1 MSTNDEP
8 SYYEIALTNRQV
20 VSAFVI
26 LLGCLL
32 VAFLSGVWI
41 GKGQL
46 ASVETAQVLATPPDN
61 ATVEAGKP
69 EALDFFEDIQTA
81 GSDKGPEPKIP
92 PKPGTVP
99 AVAEKPEPSPDT
111 IFEGEESA
119 TPTPGTPNAPSAPNN
134 MGGRQAAASER
145 PSDKPLVRS
154 EPPRAGSQAVKPATT
169 PPAGAPAVT
178 EKPADRARRE
188 AAEKPRPAGADR
200 QPTAGGD
207 REPAPGAIIIQ
218 VFASP
223 SRDEAIKVRDRL
235 RKGGEK
241 AYLSPSTKGTPL
253 YRVRVGPFKKRE
265 RAVAVAAKIQKS
277 YKLDTWVT
285 Q

>member
-20 VSAFVI
+20 VTAFVI

-46 ASVETAQVLATPPDN
+46 ASVESAQVLATPPEN

-81 GSDKGPEPKIP
+81 GSDKGPEPKP
-92 PKPGTVP
+92 PPRPGTEPEVI
-99 AVAEKPEPSPDT
+99 ETPEPAPGT
-111 IFEGEESA
+111 IFEGDEA
-119 TPTPGTPNAPSAPNN
+119 ADVPGTPATTVASAPNK
-134 MGGRQAAASER
+134 

-154 EPPRAGSQAVKPATT
+154 EPPRTAPGATK
-169 PPAGAPAVT
+169 PPAADS

-188 AAEKPRPAGADR
+188 ATEKPQPAR
-200 QPTAGGD
+200 QPKAAGGD
-207 REPAPGAIIIQ
+207 KEPAAGSIIIQ

-223 SRDEAIKVRDRL
+223 SRDEAIKIRDRL

-241 AYLSPSTKGTPL
+241 AYLSPTTKGETL

-265 RAVAVAAKIQKS
+265 RAVTVAAKIQKT

>member
-46 ASVETAQVLATPPDN
+46 ASVEGAQVLATPPEN

-81 GSDKGPEPKIP
+81 GSDKGPEPKP
-92 PKPGTVP
+92 PPRPGTEP
-99 AVAEKPEPSPDT
+99 EVADAPEPSPGT
-111 IFEGEESA
+111 IFESEEA
-119 TPTPGTPNAPSAPNN
+119 GPTPGTPVAT
-134 MGGRQAAASER
+134 AAASDKPAGK
-145 PSDKPLVRS
+145 PSDRPLVRS
-154 EPPRAGSQAVKPATT
+154 EPPRPGPGVTKPAT
-169 PPAGAPAVT
+169 PGAPAGA

-188 AAEKPRPAGADR
+188 ATETP
-200 QPTAGGD
+200 QPTRPTTGVGGD
-207 REPAPGAIIIQ
+207 PEPAAGAIIIQ

-223 SRDEAIKVRDRL
+223 SRDEAIKIRDRL

-241 AYLSPSTKGTPL
+241 AYLSPTTKGNTL

-265 RAVAVAAKIQKS
+265 RAVTVAAKIQRT

>member
-1 MSTNDEP
+1 MSTNEEP

-20 VSAFVI
+20 VSSFVI

-46 ASVETAQVLATPPDN
+46 ASVETAQVLATPPEN

-69 EALDFFEDIQTA
+69 ETLDFFEDIQTA

-92 PKPGTVP
+92 PRPGTEP
-99 AVAEKPEPSPDT
+99 AVVEKPEPSPET
-111 IFEGEESA
+111 IFEGEEA
-119 TPTPGTPNAPSAPNN
+119 PAPTPGTPVPA
-134 MGGRQAAASER
+134 GRPAVAAASGK

-154 EPPRAGSQAVKPATT
+154 EPPRAGSDAAKPA
-169 PPAGAPAVT
+169 PPAGA

-188 AAEKPRPAGADR
+188 AAETPRPSGLAV
-200 QPTAGGD
+200 GGD

-223 SRDEAIKVRDRL
+223 SRDEAVKIRDRL

-265 RAVAVAAKIQKS
+265 RAVAVAAKIQKI

>member
-20 VSAFVI
+20 VTAFVI

-46 ASVETAQVLATPPDN
+46 ASVESAQVLATPPEN

-81 GSDKGPEPKIP
+81 GSDKGPEPKAP
-92 PKPGTVP
+92 PRPGT
-99 AVAEKPEPSPDT
+99 EPEAIEAPVPSPET
-111 IFEGEESA
+111 IFEGEEA
-119 TPTPGTPNAPSAPNN
+119 ADVPGTPATVATVAEKPA
-134 MGGRQAAASER
+134 GK

-154 EPPRAGSQAVKPATT
+154 ELPRAG
-169 PPAGAPAVT
+169 AGAAKKAND

-188 AAEKPRPAGADR
+188 AAEKPQPAR
-200 QPTAGGD
+200 QPSAVGGD
-207 REPAPGAIIIQ
+207 PEPAAGAIIIQ

-223 SRDEAIKVRDRL
+223 SREEAIKIRDRL

-241 AYLSPSTKGTPL
+241 AYLSPTTKGNTL
-253 YRVRVGPFKKRE
+253 YRVRVGPFKKRD
-265 RAVAVAAKIQKS
+265 RADVVAAKIQKT

>member
-20 VSAFVI
+20 VTAFVI

-46 ASVETAQVLATPPDN
+46 ASVEGAQVLATPPES

-81 GSDKGPEPKIP
+81 GSDKGPEPQP
-92 PKPGTVP
+92 PPRPGTQP
-99 AVAEKPEPSPDT
+99 EALEAPEPSPET
-111 IFEGEESA
+111 IFEGEE
-119 TPTPGTPNAPSAPNN
+119 
-134 MGGRQAAASER
+134 AAAVAEAE
-145 PSDKPLVRS
+145 PAPAKPAEKPLVRS
-154 EPPRAGSQAVKPATT
+154 EPPRAG
-169 PPAGAPAVT
+169 AGAAKPND

-188 AAEKPRPAGADR
+188 AAEKPQPAR
-200 QPTAGGD
+200 QPAAVGGD
-207 REPAPGAIIIQ
+207 PEPAAGAIIIQ

-223 SRDEAIKVRDRL
+223 SRDEAIKIRDRL

-241 AYLSPSTKGTPL
+241 AYLSPTTKGTTL

-265 RAVAVAAKIQKS
+265 RAVTVAAKIQKT

>member
-46 ASVETAQVLATPPDN
+46 ASVETAQVLATPPEN

-92 PKPGTVP
+92 PKPGSQP

-111 IFEGEESA
+111 IFEGEEA
-119 TPTPGTPNAPSAPNN
+119 PPTPGTP
-134 MGGRQAAASER
+134 AAGAATAGK
-145 PSDKPLVRS
+145 PSDRPLVRS
-154 EPPRAGSQAVKPATT
+154 EPPRAGAAGKPASPTT
-169 PPAGAPAVT
+169 GGAAAGA

-188 AAEKPRPAGADR
+188 AAEKPRPAA
-200 QPTAGGD
+200 QQTAAGGD
-207 REPAPGAIIIQ
+207 KEPAPGAIIIQ

-223 SRDEAIKVRDRL
+223 SRDEAVKVRDRL

-241 AYLSPSTKGTPL
+241 AYLSPSTKGQTL

-265 RAVAVAAKIQKS
+265 RAVAVAAKIQKT

>member
-26 LLGCLL
+26 LLCCLL

-46 ASVETAQVLATPPDN
+46 ASVETAQVLPTPPEN

-81 GSDKGPEPKIP
+81 GSDKGPEPKFP

-99 AVAEKPEPSPDT
+99 AVVEKPEPSPDT
-111 IFEGEESA
+111 IFEGEEAA
-119 TPTPGTPNAPSAPNN
+119 TPTPGTPNGPNN
-134 MGGRQAAASER
+134 RGGRQAAAGEK

-154 EPPRAGSQAVKPATT
+154 QPPRAGSEAGKPAAST
-169 PPAGAPAVT
+169 PNGAPAGA

-188 AAEKPRPAGADR
+188 AAEKPQPAGAAR

-265 RAVAVAAKIQKS
+265 RAVAVAAKIQKA

>member
-1 MSTNDEP
+1 MSTNEEP

-20 VSAFVI
+20 VSSFVI

-46 ASVETAQVLATPPDN
+46 ASAETAQVLATPPEN

-92 PKPGTVP
+92 PRPGTEPTV
-99 AVAEKPEPSPDT
+99 VEKPEPSPDT
-111 IFEGEESA
+111 IFEGEEA
-119 TPTPGTPNAPSAPNN
+119 AVPTPGTPVQ
-134 MGGRQAAASER
+134 GGRPAVAAASGK
-145 PSDKPLVRS
+145 PSDKPLVRP
-154 EPPRAGSQAVKPATT
+154 EPPRAGSDAVKPAPST
-169 PPAGAPAVT
+169 GA

-188 AAEKPRPAGADR
+188 VAEKPQPAGASR
-200 QPTAGGD
+200 QPAAGGD

-265 RAVAVAAKIQKS
+265 RAVAVAAKIQKT